1 MAEGPSTRRRRVFV
15 EDARREGA
23 YLRMTWHPDGRQFV
37 VSTWTDE
44 VCTGAVRVPVAAAG
58 ELASLLIDGLTHAAT
73 TPAVR
78 EAKTPS
84 RPDPLARV
92 RAWLQRLRLS
102 A

>member
-1 MAEGPSTRRRRVFV
+1 M
-15 EDARREGA
+15 
-23 YLRMTWHPDGRQFV
+23 
-37 VSTWTDE
+37 
-44 VCTGAVRVPVAAAG
+44 AAAG

-73 TPAVR
+73 TPAVP

-84 RPDPLARV
+84 RPDLLARA